1 MAEIKAY
8 ELAKQQREISISE
21 FFLKNRHLL
30 GFDNPTR
37 ALMMV
42 VKEAVDNSLDAAE
55 EMKIANILGGS
66 AEAGTPAV
74 VETDREYALRI
85 LSGK

>member
-1 MAEIKAY
+1 MVDETQMTNEEMLLKIEAATKKLEDADRKF
-8 ELAKQQREISISE
+8 QQNMIR
-21 FFLKNRHLL
+21 
-30 GFDNPTR
+30 
-37 ALMMV
+37 
-42 VKEAVDNSLDAAE
+42 AE